1 LRGQPRGTT
10 YPHRERTSFDRFEER
25 NNQAP
30 KRRKIMQCLTSLAS
44 LDDKA
49 SRMKPTNMLARR
61 PDVDATGGRD
71 FGQRE
76 RLRGLVQQIED
87 LNPSMTG
94 EPADDPFQGT
104 KGK

>member
-10 YPHRERTSFDRFEER
+10 FPHRERTSFDRFEEH

-30 KRRKIMQCLTSLAS
+30 KRRKIMQRFTPLAAF
-44 LDDKA
+44 DDKA
-49 SRMKPTNMLARR
+49 GCVKPTNMLARR

-94 EPADDPFQGT
+94 EPANDPFQGT